1 MGFKK
6 WEWIITRIIIIKKQ
20 FLRVYIL
27 ILLHE
32 FLRTKP
38 IEFLQTI
45 KLV

>member
-1 MGFKK
+1 MRVNYYKNNYYK
-6 WEWIITRIIIIKKQ
+6 KKQ

-27 ILLHE
+27 ILSHE